1 MAKKPTKSTGEME
14 DMDESEDESESEDEG
29 KELEVEISLYG
40 KKPPVKKAKGGM
52 VKAKAKNTVTKRFS
66 KIARPQRFS
75 GIF

>member
-1 MAKKPTKSTGEME
+1 MAKKPMKSMEEMD

-29 KELEVEISLYG
+29 KKLEVEISLYG
-40 KKPPVKKAKGGM
+40 KKPSAKKPKGGVVKKAKGGM
-52 VKAKAKNTVTKRFS
+52 IKNYS

>member
-1 MAKKPTKSTGEME
+1 MAKKPMKSMEERE

-29 KELEVEISLYG
+29 KKLEVEISLYG
-40 KKPPVKKAKGGM
+40 KKPSAKKAKGGV
-52 VKAKAKNTVTKRFS
+52 VKKAGGGMIKKYS